1 VWFRKKRSAK
11 TERFFLAF
19 CHTERLCTVQVFSSY
34 LLKRLN
40 TFIITLKAL
49 PMLRGSMNTN
59 DANKRDLD
67 HLKAKYPR
75 FQTRGITGTQFS
87 GGVISG
93 KERNASLTG
102 LNWVSEAEEM
112 LRTDP
117 IVRRSWHMLKQTLLS
132 ASWRFEPGIEND
144 EIATELARF
153 MNEAF
158 GFDGYAGQMSVSF
171 EDQLSYLLEFIPV
184 GYRYAEEVYRVGLDS
199 NGQSK
204 VFLDQYA
211 DREPSAHNR
220 WLSRDNQ
227 NLDGVLQNTVGVT
240 YTPEPIPANKLLL
253 LTLNKTGS
261 NFEGVGMLRPV
272 WWWWRTKQRVSNL
285 MCIGVDRWA
294 IPTPVVKIDRSQ
306 AESQGLT
313 DGDIDAMIED
323 AEAQARAFISTEQS
337 YLVQNGA
344 VSFETY
350 GAQPNLYASAPLEII
365 TKCDSQI
372 SSAFLAQF
380 ADLGNTETGAR
391 SVGEIHLSVFRR
403 AAINLC
409 DIITS
414 AINGT
419 DRRGGGTVGRLIK
432 WNYGAVDPSKLP
444 KLVHTGLDTDD
455 LAESMNSL
463 PALVTAGLLTPDD
476 ELERAIRDR
485 LGAGDLPEDA
495 QRSSLERTLQAN
507 SNQGSVA
514 ALTEQ
519 IIRRRRN
526 G

>member
-1 VWFRKKRSAK
+1 M
-11 TERFFLAF
+11 
-19 CHTERLCTVQVFSSY
+19 SS
-34 LLKRLN
+34 
-40 TFIITLKAL
+40 
-49 PMLRGSMNTN
+49 
-59 DANKRDLD
+59 NKSENRDYE
-67 HLKAKYPR
+67 HFTAKYPR
-75 FQTRGITGTQFS
+75 FKTRGITGTQLS

-132 ASWRFEPGIEND
+132 ATWRFEPGIEND
-144 EIATELARF
+144 SVADELARF
-153 MNEAF
+153 MNECF
-158 GFDGYAGQMSVSF
+158 GFDGYAGQMSSSF
-171 EDQLSYLLEFIPV
+171 EDQLAYLLEFIPI
-184 GYRYAEEVYRVGLDS
+184 GYRYAEELYRVGIDS
-199 NGQSK
+199 NGRSRIW
-204 VFLDQYA
+204 LEQYA

-272 WWWWRTKQRVSNL
+272 WWWWRNKQRASNL
-285 MCIGVDRWA
+285 MCVALDRWA
-294 IPTPVVKIDRSQ
+294 IPTPVVKVDRSQ

-313 DGDIDAMIED
+313 DGDIDAMIDD
-323 AEAQARAFISTEQS
+323 AEEQARAFISTEQS
-337 YLVQNGA
+337 YLVETGA
-344 VSFETY
+344 VSFDTY
-350 GAQPNLYASAPLEII
+350 GAQANLYASAPLDII

-409 DIITS
+409 DIVTS
-414 AINGT
+414 QINGV

-432 WNYGAVDPSKLP
+432 WNYGAVDASKLP

-455 LAESMNSL
+455 LAESLQSL
-463 PALVTAGLLTPDD
+463 PALVQAGLLTPDD

-485 LGAGDLPEDA
+485 LGAGELPDDA
-495 QRSSLERTLQAN
+495 QRSAIERTVQAK
-507 SNQGSVA
+507 GGGVA
-514 ALTEQ
+514 ALAETL
-519 IIRRRRN
+519 IRRRRN

>member
-1 VWFRKKRSAK
+1 
-11 TERFFLAF
+11 
-19 CHTERLCTVQVFSSY
+19 
-34 LLKRLN
+34 
-40 TFIITLKAL
+40 
-49 PMLRGSMNTN
+49 MSMNKLVN
-59 DANKRDLD
+59 REQR
-67 HLKAKYPR
+67 HLKGKYPR
-75 FQTRGITGTQFS
+75 FQTRGITGTQLN

-102 LNWVSEAEEM
+102 LSWVSEAEEM

-132 ASWRFEPGIEND
+132 ASWRFEAGIESD
-144 EIATELARF
+144 PVADELARYC
-153 MNEAF
+153 NEAF
-158 GFDGYAGQMSVSF
+158 GFDGFSGQMSSSF

-184 GYRYAEEVYRVGLDS
+184 GYRYAEEIYRVGLDS
-199 NGQSK
+199 TGRSRIW
-204 VFLDQYA
+204 LDQYA

-253 LTLNKTGS
+253 LTLNRTGS

-285 MCIGVDRWA
+285 MCVGVDRWA
-294 IPTPVVKIDRSQ
+294 IPTPVVKVDRSQ

-313 DGDIDAMIED
+313 DGDIEAMIDD
-323 AEAQARAFISTEQS
+323 AEEQARSFISTEQS
-337 YLVQNGA
+337 YLVETGA
-344 VSFETY
+344 VKFDTY
-350 GAQPNLYASAPLEII
+350 AMQSNLYASAPLEII

-380 ADLGNTETGAR
+380 ADLGNTETGSR

-409 DIITS
+409 DIVTS
-414 AINGT
+414 TINGV

-444 KLVHTGLDTDD
+444 RLVHTGLDTDD
-455 LAESMNSL
+455 LAESLNTL

-495 QRSSLERTLQAN
+495 QRSAIERTIQAKGGGGV
-507 SNQGSVA
+507 S
-514 ALTEQ
+514 ALAETL
-519 IIRRRRN
+519 IRRRRN